1 MNIVFENLILDVPI
15 LFSVFMFTLNGWK
28 KGVVKPFMNFV
39 GGLIAFS
46 LSGIISFY
54 LSSYIHNHFLR
65 NIIISYFDKI
75 CSRGSIEL
83 FPKYLITFLNFC
95 GANRSKVSDLI
106 LQSDHSEVLFDI
118 VSPVT
123 LNFLRIVLG
132 TFFFG
137 IVIAISRKITKGS
150 LHIFSAPVLSQ
161 FNSLLGAFLGILKG
175 IILVWGC
182 ILFLKISLIY
192 WNNPPKIF
200 SQESI
205 RCTSVFVKFYDFNPI
220 TNDIFSYIPF
230 PKKIYNG

>member
-54 LSSYIHNHFLR
+54 LSSYIHNYFFR
-65 NIIISYFDKI
+65 SIIISYFDKI

-95 GANRSKVSDLI
+95 GVNRNRVADLI
-106 LQSDHSEVLFDI
+106 LQSNPSEVLFDL

-123 LNFLRIVLG
+123 LNFLRMVLG
-132 TFFFG
+132 TFFF
-137 IVIAISRKITKGS
+137 
-150 LHIFSAPVLSQ
+150 
-161 FNSLLGAFLGILKG
+161 
-175 IILVWGC
+175 
-182 ILFLKISLIY
+182 
-192 WNNPPKIF
+192 
-200 SQESI
+200 
-205 RCTSVFVKFYDFNPI
+205 
-220 TNDIFSYIPF
+220 
-230 PKKIYNG
+230 